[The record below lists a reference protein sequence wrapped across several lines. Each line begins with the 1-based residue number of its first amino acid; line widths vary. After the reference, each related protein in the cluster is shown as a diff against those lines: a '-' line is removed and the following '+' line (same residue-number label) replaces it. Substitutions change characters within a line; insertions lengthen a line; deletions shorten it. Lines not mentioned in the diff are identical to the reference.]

1 MPRKRSRPENQGLP
15 ARWRQRHGAY
25 YYDVPAHLRHLWD
38 GKREFRLGKS
48 LPEAYRV
55 WAARL
60 NLHADVRTIGQLLER
75 YALEVVPT
83 KAPKSQDENT
93 RAITRLRA
101 VFGDMRIR
109 DFKPIHAYQYRD
121 RRKKQVKTKD
131 AGQAVVN
138 TVKAP
143 TTANRELEVLS
154 HAFTKAIEWGYRE
167 DHPMIEGKFR
177 KLPTPPRTRYVE
189 DSEIVEALSIEPRR
203 KRGSV
208 HAVRAYIKIKLL
220 TGLRR
225 GDLLRLRK
233 ADLQED
239 GIHVQPRKT
248 AKTTGKKLIIEWTP
262 ALQQAVDEALAARPV
277 DIAPWVF
284 CTRRGDPYVD
294 EDGSA
299 RAWDSMW
306 QRFMDRVLAET
317 EVKDRF
323 TEHDL
328 RAKCASDAETLAHAQ
343 QLLAHASSAT
353 TKRIYRR
360 KPERVKPLR

>member
-1 MPRKRSRPENQGLP
+1 
-15 ARWRQRHGAY
+15 
-25 YYDVPAHLRHLWD
+25 
-38 GKREFRLGKS
+38 
-48 LPEAYRV
+48 
-55 WAARL
+55 
-60 NLHADVRTIGQLLER
+60 
-75 YALEVVPT
+75 
-83 KAPKSQDENT
+83 
-93 RAITRLRA
+93 
-101 VFGDMRIR
+101 
-109 DFKPIHAYQYRD
+109 
-121 RRKKQVKTKD
+121 
-131 AGQAVVN
+131 
-138 TVKAP
+138 
-143 TTANRELEVLS
+143 
-154 HAFTKAIEWGYRE
+154 
-167 DHPMIEGKFR
+167 MIEGKFR

-189 DSEIVEALSIEPRR
+189 DSEIVQALSLEPRR

-233 ADLQED
+233 ADLQDD

-248 AKTTGKKLIIEWTP
+248 AKTTGKRLIIEWTP
-262 ALQQAVDEALAARPV
+262 ALRQAVDEALAARPV

-317 EVKDRF
+317 EVNERF

-328 RAKCASDAETLAHAQ
+328 RAKCASDAESLAHAQ